1 MTRASNFPCI
11 FYSTLTVKCIAV
23 KESTFFLQINEEDE
37 SKASSRNSIHRQH
50 GGAREADEDRG
61 REEDR
66 ASSLPTPTTSGTTVV
81 QGSARETLN

>member
-1 MTRASNFPCI
+1 MHS
-11 FYSTLTVKCIAV
+11 AV

-50 GGAREADEDRG
+50 GGAREAADEDRG

-81 QGSARETLN
+81 QESARQIING

>member
-1 MTRASNFPCI
+1 MF
-11 FYSTLTVKCIAV
+11 
-23 KESTFFLQINEEDE
+23 QINEEDE

-50 GGAREADEDRG
+50 GGAREAADEDRG

-81 QGSARETLN
+81 QESARQIING